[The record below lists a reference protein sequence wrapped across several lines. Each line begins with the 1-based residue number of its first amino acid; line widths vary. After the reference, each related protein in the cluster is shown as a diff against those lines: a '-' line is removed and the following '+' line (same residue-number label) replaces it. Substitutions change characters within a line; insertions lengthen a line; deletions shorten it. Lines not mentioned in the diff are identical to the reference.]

1 MRLPASKLSEPTWSH
16 KRLSNDKNA
25 HQHWLLKTGAHALH
39 FCKHVEQSGHATSRH
54 MYISFGQGQ
63 YYTKDFKSPNQR
75 APDLGHLAMC
85 RSSPIRSES
94 FLHDSI
100 SRACV
105 ARALTQSQCGT
116 DRNLRQTCPQSRE
129 QSSKIPESPTV
140 SIHTRENQDGSS
152 KEFSRLRSIRTSVQT
167 AVGPSL
173 RRHGGLP
180 TPPRNSRG
188 GPVDQVGSHTGT
200 PDATSTTA
208 TRFTAICGRTRSD
221 RFPIFLNIFAG
232 P

>member
-1 MRLPASKLSEPTWSH
+1 MPVRLNH
-16 KRLSNDKNA
+16 KWLNNDKNA
-25 HQHWLLKTGAHALH
+25 HHLWLLKTSAHALH
-39 FCKHVEQSGHATSRH
+39 FCKHAEQSGHATSRH

-94 FLHDSI
+94 FSTI
-100 SRACV
+100 RFPGARV
-105 ARALTQSQCGT
+105 ARASTQSQCGI
-116 DRNLRQTCPQSRE
+116 DRNLRQTCPQSRA
-129 QSSKIPESPTV
+129 QGSKIQESPTA

-152 KEFSRLRSIRTSVQT
+152 KECSPLRSIRTSVQT

-180 TPPRNSRG
+180 TQPRNYQR
-188 GPVDQVGSHTGT
+188 QVS
-200 PDATSTTA
+200 
-208 TRFTAICGRTRSD
+208 
-221 RFPIFLNIFAG
+221 
-232 P
+232 